1 MKEYIEEFKK
11 MPLFKGIKEEEMEP
25 MLTCIGGKVKQ
36 YKKGSIIPL
45 ANEPVK
51 YVGILLSGKV
61 HMIKEDLWGSKTILA
76 IMRQNEVFG
85 ETFAC
90 GSRPDSAV
98 TFLAAEDTNV
108 LYLPFRKVLHSC
120 NLSCIF
126 HHRLI
131 ENMVTLIADKN
142 WQLMEKVE
150 VTSKKT
156 LRDKILT
163 YLSLQAQKNGSKYFE
178 IPLGRIELA
187 EYLCADR
194 SAMTRELANMK
205 EAGLIDYEKNTFR
218 LLR

>member
-1 MKEYIEEFKK
+1 MYKRQALSLVVIAGAELFTGNNLVMAAGI
-11 MPLFKGIKEEEMEP
+11 FKGTEM
-25 MLTCIGGKVKQ
+25 CIR
-36 YKKGSIIPL
+36 
-45 ANEPVK
+45 
-51 YVGILLSGKV
+51 
-61 HMIKEDLWGSKTILA
+61 D
-76 IMRQNEVFG
+76 R
-85 ETFAC
+85 
-90 GSRPDSAV
+90 
-98 TFLAAEDTNV
+98 DTNV